1 MITIKHIFSKQEWEK
16 FLYEHA
22 STYPFFQSWN
32 WGEVQEKLGFEVLRF
47 GIFDNKTLIGVCMV
61 IVINAKRGR
70 YLHLRH
76 GPIFSRYSKE
86 YVDCF
91 IDYLSAIG
99 KDKHAFFI
107 RMSPLLAVG
116 SVSEISDKKWK
127 NAPIHN
133 MDGEICWVLD
143 ITKSEDDLLKN
154 MRKSHRYLIRKA
166 PSYGIEIFKTEDQK
180 YISEFL
186 EIYKDLSKRKHFV
199 PHKGIAEEFAV
210 LTKDKQVLLFLAKYE
225 KKLIAGALILFVG
238 DMAIYHHSS
247 SLDAYKHIP
256 ASYLIQWEAIKEAKK
271 RGKQLYN
278 FWGIAPTA
286 AKNHPWQGLTL
297 FKTGF
302 GGYKREFLHAQDLP
316 LSTWYYKTFF
326 IEYIAKMRKG
336 Y

>member
-1 MITIKHIFSKQEWEK
+1 MQSKEEWEQ
-16 FLYEHA
+16 FLREQA

-32 WGEVQEKLGFEVLRF
+32 WGEVQEKLGFEVLRL

-61 IVINAKRGR
+61 IVVNARRGC

-76 GPIFSRYSKE
+76 GPVFSNYSKE
-86 YVDCF
+86 YVDCL
-91 IDYLSAIG
+91 IDNLIMIG
-99 KDKHAFFI
+99 KEKHGFFI
-107 RMSPLLAVG
+107 RMSPLVELG
-116 SVSEISDKKWK
+116 SVSTISDKNWK

-143 ITKSEDDLLKN
+143 ITKSEDELLKN

-166 PSYGIEIFKTEDQK
+166 PSYGIEIIKTDNQE
-180 YISEFL
+180 YLPEFI
-186 EIYKDLSKRKHFV
+186 EIYKDLSQRKHFV
-199 PHKGIAEEFAV
+199 AHKGISEEFGV
-210 LTKDKQVLLFLAKYE
+210 LAKDKQAFLFLAKYK
-225 KKLIAGALILFVG
+225 KKLIAGALIVFVG

-247 SLDAYKHIP
+247 SLDAYKYVP

-271 RGKQLYN
+271 RGKRLYN
-278 FWGIAPTA
+278 FWGIAPSS

-302 GGYKREFLHAQDLP
+302 GGYKKTFLHAQDLP
-316 LSTWYYKTFF
+316 LSLWYYKTFF
-326 IEYIAKMRKG
+326 IEYFSKIRKG